1 MITSVPL
8 VKAPL
13 TSRHRPDATFTT
25 CANEPESGRVEEGG
39 GLGLAVFVGDGPL
52 VGEGDFEVRDGEGD
66 GEVETDDGVL
76 DTVAVTVTA
85 TGGGLT

>member
-1 MITSVPL
+1 M
-8 VKAPL
+8 
-13 TSRHRPDATFTT
+13 
-25 CANEPESGRVEEGG
+25 EEGG
-39 GLGLAVFVGDGPL
+39 GFGLAVFVGDGLL
-52 VGEGDFEVRDGEGD
+52 VGEGDFEGRDGEGD

>member
-1 MITSVPL
+1 MTDS
-8 VKAPL
+8 
-13 TSRHRPDATFTT
+13 F
-25 CANEPESGRVEEGG
+25 
-39 GLGLAVFVGDGPL
+39 
-52 VGEGDFEVRDGEGD
+52 VGEGDFEVRD